1 MGRKQVHLGGDSVCS
16 IKLRLLAKFD
26 FPEAED
32 IQFSCIKAQD
42 FFEIMVEIVQHMAGL
57 DLVGDWMGCR
67 ARAIYN
73 PRNEKIRVAFQ
84 GALLGLW
91 FCFFAASF
99 CFSNGETIEVTGE
112 QAAAKAF
119 SELQRAEA
127 AEEKFK
133 LPPHKPFF
141 KKPPPPKIF
150 PPKPFFKPLPPP
162 APVYK
167 IPPYKKGPPPV
178 PVVEEKPF
186 LKKPIFH
193 PLPKFKKPL
202 PPPIPVYK
210 KPLPPPVPVYK
221 KPFPPPIFKKPIPK
235 FKKPFPPHPFLGK
248 PLPPTV
254 P

>member
-1 MGRKQVHLGGDSVCS
+1 M
-16 IKLRLLAKFD
+16 
-26 FPEAED
+26 P
-32 IQFSCIKAQD
+32 
-42 FFEIMVEIVQHMAGL
+42 
-57 DLVGDWMGCR
+57 
-67 ARAIYN
+67 
-73 PRNEKIRVAFQ
+73 IRVAFQ

-99 CFSNGETIEVTGE
+99 CYSNGETIEVTGE

-127 AEEKFK
+127 AEVNEEEKFK

-141 KKPPPPKIF
+141 KKPAPPHIF

-167 IPPYKKGPPPV
+167 IPPYKKGHPPV

-202 PPPIPVYK
+202 PPPIPFTRSHFLHQFQFTRSRFPIQYSRSRFPIQYSRSRFQNSRSHFLHIHSLGSRYL
-210 KPLPPPVPVYK
+210 PL
-221 KPFPPPIFKKPIPK
+221 FPK
-235 FKKPFPPHPFLGK
+235 LD
-248 PLPPTV
+248 
-254 P
+254 